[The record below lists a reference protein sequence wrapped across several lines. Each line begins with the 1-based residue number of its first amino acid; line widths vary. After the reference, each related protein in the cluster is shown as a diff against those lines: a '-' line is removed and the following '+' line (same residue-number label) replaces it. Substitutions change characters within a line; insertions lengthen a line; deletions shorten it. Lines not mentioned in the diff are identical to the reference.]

1 LRLIVQKFGGTSV
14 ATTRQRVRLA
24 ELVREA
30 MTKGLHPVVVVSA
43 MGRAGDPYAT
53 DTFIQLALQ
62 IYPETAPREMDLL
75 ISCGEVISAVL
86 VANTLR
92 ASGIDAMALSG
103 GQAGII
109 TDLNFSDARI
119 IRVDPGHL
127 LRHIAEGRVVVVAG
141 FQGVTESGD
150 VTTLGR
156 GGSDTTAA
164 ALAAALGAERL
175 EIYTDVDGVKTADPA
190 LVPGARTLQVMDYQE
205 IAQMAREG
213 AKVVH
218 PRAVEISMHQGT
230 PVLVR
235 SPLGGTST
243 LIGGPRLTEVR
254 DDRVVTGVTHL
265 SGMAQLTV
273 TAPPGSD
280 RTDLALV
287 VFRSLADAG
296 ISVDLINASPDR
308 QSFIVSQHLADRAAK
323 RMQDCGLQVA
333 RRDHCAKV
341 SIVGMGMRGRPGVM
355 ARVVAALH
363 AAGVA
368 ILQTSDSHLTI
379 SCLVAQEDLVPAA
392 TALHSAFDLG
402 TEPLLEAVTPKEEED
417 QCS

>member
-1 LRLIVQKFGGTSV
+1 MRLIVQKFGGTSV
-14 ATTRQRVRLA
+14 ATPRQRARLA
-24 ELVREA
+24 ELVGEA
-30 MTKGLHPVVVVSA
+30 MAKGYHPVVVVSA

-62 IYPETAPREMDLL
+62 IHPGTAPREMDLL
-75 ISCGEVISAVL
+75 ISCGEVIAAVL
-86 VANTLR
+86 IANTLR
-92 ASGIDAMALSG
+92 ASGIDAMAFSG

-127 LRHIAEGRVVVVAG
+127 LRHVAEGRVVVVAG
-141 FQGVTESGD
+141 FQGVTETGD

-175 EIYTDVDGVKTADPA
+175 EIYTDVDGVKTADPV
-190 LVPGARTLQVMDYQE
+190 LVPDARTLRVMNYQE

-218 PRAVEISMHQGT
+218 PRAVDISMHQGIS
-230 PVLVR
+230 VLVR
-235 SPLGGTST
+235 SPLGGQGT
-243 LIGGPRLTEVR
+243 LIAGPGLTDVR

-273 TAPPGSD
+273 TSPPESA
-280 RTDLALV
+280 RADLALV

-308 QSFIVSQHLADRAAK
+308 QCFIVNQHLADRATE
-323 RMQDCGLQVA
+323 RMQECGLDVV

-355 ARVVAALH
+355 ARVVEALH
-363 AAGVA
+363 GAGVE

-379 SCLVAQEDLVPAA
+379 SCLVAREDLVKAVR
-392 TALHSAFDLG
+392 ALHAAFDLG
-402 TEPLLEAVTPKEEED
+402 AEPVLEVVDRGGEEARYP
-417 QCS
+417 

>member
-1 LRLIVQKFGGTSV
+1 MRLIVQKFGGTSV
-14 ATTRQRVRLA
+14 ATPRQRARLA
-24 ELVREA
+24 ELVGEA
-30 MTKGLHPVVVVSA
+30 MAKGYHPVVVVSA

-62 IYPETAPREMDLL
+62 IHPGTAPREMDLL
-75 ISCGEVISAVL
+75 ISCGEVIAAVL
-86 VANTLR
+86 IANTLR
-92 ASGIDAMALSG
+92 ASGIDAMAFSG

-127 LRHIAEGRVVVVAG
+127 LRHVAEGRVVVVAG
-141 FQGVTESGD
+141 FQGVTETGD

-175 EIYTDVDGVKTADPA
+175 EIYTDVDGVKTADPV
-190 LVPGARTLQVMDYQE
+190 LVPDARTLRVMNYQE

-218 PRAVEISMHQGT
+218 PRAVDISMHQGIS
-230 PVLVR
+230 VLVR
-235 SPLGGTST
+235 SPLGGQGT
-243 LIGGPRLTEVR
+243 LIAGPGLTDVR

-273 TAPPGSD
+273 TSPPESA
-280 RTDLALV
+280 RADLALV

-308 QSFIVSQHLADRAAK
+308 QCFIVNQHLADRATE
-323 RMQDCGLQVA
+323 RMQECGLDVV

-355 ARVVAALH
+355 ARVVEALH
-363 AAGVA
+363 G
-368 ILQTSDSHLTI
+368 
-379 SCLVAQEDLVPAA
+379 
-392 TALHSAFDLG
+392 
-402 TEPLLEAVTPKEEED
+402 
-417 QCS
+417 